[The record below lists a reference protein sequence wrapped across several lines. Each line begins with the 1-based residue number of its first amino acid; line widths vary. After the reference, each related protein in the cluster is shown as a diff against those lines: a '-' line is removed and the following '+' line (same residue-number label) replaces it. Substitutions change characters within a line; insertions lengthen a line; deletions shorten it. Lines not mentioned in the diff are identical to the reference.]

1 MATVSLS
8 RIARMPQAALRPE
21 YSMLLGGLAILAVV
35 GVVTLVPLC
44 YLVINSFNV
53 APLGRGFTW
62 GLDGWVQAFSTP
74 QSLSALGY
82 SALLA
87 TRVFAGIALAF
98 LIAWLLI
105 RVRIPGHGFIEFSL
119 WIAWFLPPLP
129 IAIGWIALLDPKT
142 GLVNLALGGLLGT
155 TEGPFDIYSILGI
168 LWVHMTLLTVPIAT
182 ILLAPAFRR
191 MDASLEEAAR
201 TSGASTL
208 TVLRRIYLPLLF
220 PAMLTVVIASYIRS
234 LEAFEIEQVIGIP
247 AGIYVYGTR
256 IYDLVHWDPPL
267 YSQAMA
273 LSTIFLAVLLVLVL
287 LYQRVAAGR
296 EVATLGARAESLRPT
311 SIGRWRWLAT
321 AALLATVAI
330 GIYLPLTMLI
340 GGSFMKFFGMF
351 AVADPFTLRHWQ
363 SVFRDPG
370 FTRALQNSLIMAV
383 SVAVLGVSAYA
394 LLGYCIQRSRLFGR
408 SALNVLVWLP
418 WAIPGILIGLALGW
432 MFISLPGVSVL
443 YKTLPAL
450 VVALIIKELPIGTQM
465 IRMSIAQISPE
476 LEQAARVSGASW
488 VATFLRIQLPLIA
501 PMLVSVF
508 LLVFMASIR
517 DVSTTVLLAS
527 AASTPLSVLML
538 ERFMTGSK
546 EAASVIGV
554 LLSLTAIV
562 MALVMRRLGLRAV
575 NEAGG

>member
-1 MATVSLS
+1 
-8 RIARMPQAALRPE
+8 
-21 YSMLLGGLAILAVV
+21 
-35 GVVTLVPLC
+35 
-44 YLVINSFNV
+44 
-53 APLGRGFTW
+53 
-62 GLDGWVQAFSTP
+62 
-74 QSLSALGY
+74 
-82 SALLA
+82 
-87 TRVFAGIALAF
+87 
-98 LIAWLLI
+98 
-105 RVRIPGHGFIEFSL
+105 
-119 WIAWFLPPLP
+119 
-129 IAIGWIALLDPKT
+129 
-142 GLVNLALGGLLGT
+142 
-155 TEGPFDIYSILGI
+155 
-168 LWVHMTLLTVPIAT
+168 
-182 ILLAPAFRR
+182 
-191 MDASLEEAAR
+191 
-201 TSGASTL
+201 
-208 TVLRRIYLPLLF
+208 
-220 PAMLTVVIASYIRS
+220 
-234 LEAFEIEQVIGIP
+234 
-247 AGIYVYGTR
+247 
-256 IYDLVHWDPPL
+256 
-267 YSQAMA
+267 MA

-296 EVATLGARAESLRPT
+296 EVATLGARAESLRST

-554 LLSLTAIV
+554 LLSLTAIA

>member
-8 RIARMPQAALRPE
+8 RIARVPRSLGAWRPE
-21 YSMLLGGLAILAVV
+21 LWGGLAVLAVV
-35 GVVTLVPLC
+35 GIVTLVPLC
-44 YLVINSFNV
+44 YLVVNSFNV

-87 TRVFAGIALAF
+87 TRVFLGIALAF

-129 IAIGWIALLDPKT
+129 IAIGWIALLDSKT
-142 GLVNLALGGLLGT
+142 GLVNLALSGLLGT
-155 TEGPFDIYSILGI
+155 SEGPFNIYSIFGI

-191 MDASLEEAAR
+191 MDASLEESAR
-201 TSGASTL
+201 TCGANTL

-220 PAMLTVVIASYIRS
+220 PAMLTVVIASFIRS

-247 AGIYVYGTR
+247 VGIYVYGTR

-273 LSTIFLAVLLVLVL
+273 LSTIFLGVLLLLVL
-287 LYQRVAAGR
+287 LYQRIAAGR
-296 EVATLGARAESLRPT
+296 EVATLGTRAESLRPT
-311 SIGRWRWLAT
+311 SIGRWRWVASGV
-321 AALLATVAI
+321 LLAAVAI
-330 GIYLPLTMLI
+330 GIYLPLAMLI

-351 AVADPFTLRHWQ
+351 TVADPFTLRHWQ
-363 SVFRDPG
+363 SVFRDPM
-370 FTRALQNSLIMAV
+370 FMRALQNSMIVGL
-383 SVAVLGVSAYA
+383 SVAVVGVSAYA

-408 SALNVLVWLP
+408 AALNVLVWLP

-432 MFISLPGVSVL
+432 MFISLPVVSVL

-465 IRMSIAQISPE
+465 IRVSIAQISPE
-476 LEQAARVSGASW
+476 LEQAAWVSGAGW
-488 VATFLRIQLPLIA
+488 LATFARIQLPLIA

-508 LLVFMASIR
+508 LLVFMASVR
-517 DVSTTVLLAS
+517 DISTTVLLTS

-554 LLSLTAIV
+554 LLSVTAIA
-562 MALVMRRLGLRAV
+562 MALLMRRLGLRSV
-575 NEAGG
+575 DEARG

>member
-1 MATVSLS
+1 MATVSLG
-8 RIARMPQAALRPE
+8 RLARAPSAALGRPPAE
-21 YSMLLGGLAILAVV
+21 LLGGLAVLAVV
-35 GVVTLVPLC
+35 GIVTLVPLC

-62 GLDGWVQAFSTP
+62 GLDGWVQAFTSP

-87 TRVFAGIALAF
+87 TRVFLGIALAF

-105 RVRIPGHGFIEFSL
+105 RVRIPGHRFVEFSL

-142 GLVNLALGGLLGT
+142 GLVNLALGSLFGT
-155 TEGPFDIYSILGI
+155 SGGPFDVYSILGI

-201 TSGASTL
+201 ASGAGTP

-220 PAMLTVVIASYIRS
+220 PAMLTVVIASFIRS

-267 YSQAMA
+267 YAQAMA
-273 LSTIFLAVLLVLVL
+273 LSTIFLAVLLLLVL

-311 SIGRWRWLAT
+311 TIGRWRWLAT
-321 AALLATVAI
+321 AALLAAVAV
-330 GIYLPLTMLI
+330 GIYLPLAMLI
-340 GGSFMKFFGMF
+340 AGSFMKFFGM
-351 AVADPFTLRHWQ
+351 VTADPFTLRHWQ
-363 SVFRDPG
+363 SVFRDPA
-370 FTRALQNSLIMAV
+370 FTRALQNSLVIGV
-383 SVAVLGVSAYA
+383 SVAVVGVSAYA

-408 SALNVLVWLP
+408 AALNVLVWLP

-450 VVALIIKELPIGTQM
+450 ILALIIKELPIGTQM
-465 IRMSIAQISPE
+465 IRVSIAQISPE
-476 LEQAARVSGASW
+476 LEHAARVSGAGW
-488 VATFLRIQLPLIA
+488 LATFLRIQLPLIA

-508 LLVFMASIR
+508 LLVFMASLR

-554 LLSLTAIV
+554 LLSATAIA
-562 MALVMRRLGLRAV
+562 MALIMGRLGLRAV
-575 NEAGG
+575 DEAHS